1 MYKSP
6 SIDNN
11 LIRKKYLKERKNTR
25 EDLILFF
32 RIINRETHTAIY
44 IFNNILM
51 ELTSKWHLQFPSDPG
66 PRTGVMDLAGDENIQ
81 QYYYRKR

>member
-51 ELTSKWHLQFPSDPG
+51 ELTSK
-66 PRTGVMDLAGDENIQ
+66 
-81 QYYYRKR
+81 